1 MTGKPVKTILL
12 VDDEAIIAMSEARML
27 EKHGYKVI
35 TAYTGEQAIKTAA
48 EITSLDL
55 ILMDIDLGSGMDG
68 TQAADIIL
76 KNMDIPVLFLSSH
89 TEPEVVDKTE
99 KITSYGYV
107 VKNSGETV
115 LLASIRM
122 AFKLH
127 AAHRELRKREEA
139 LSKSENKLALIFE
152 NTPNA
157 ITIIEMETG
166 TVVDANK
173 GIEWTGWTRE
183 EVIGKSPAM
192 LQSWINPDEEE
203 IIRSTIRSGGILSN
217 HRVDFHK
224 KDGSVAHGLI
234 NSIFIEMDGK
244 QYLLTI
250 TNDITRL
257 IDSESELRRT
267 KEELDGTNEELNAAV
282 EELEATNEELQAT
295 NEELEKSKNDL
306 ETLLAEHKRALNDLR
321 EKEYFLKKSQE
332 IGKIGSYIF
341 ETPVSGQADQAQA
354 WRSSPVMDEILGIDA
369 SYPKTRKS
377 WINLL
382 VDPQAVMKNLREQV
396 YEKKEKFELEYQI
409 RRPSD
414 GEARW
419 IYGMGE
425 PVFDHEGNLKSMIGT
440 AQDITERKNF
450 EISLKRSEE
459 RFSDLVQLLPET
471 VFEADRTGRIIFVN
485 QAGLQLFG
493 YSREDVDRGIN
504 VIQIIAPEDHQR
516 AFENIERI
524 MKGERSGLNE
534 YKALKKE
541 GTPFPVLVHSSL
553 IVRDGKP
560 EGLRG
565 FLVDISE
572 RRLAEKLLLET
583 ETRYR
588 SIITSLPIG
597 MHLYRLEPDGRLV
610 FEGANPAAD
619 RILGVDNSVFIG
631 RTIEEA
637 FPALAETEVP
647 RRYREVA
654 STGAPWFTEQVD
666 YDENSIRGAFEV
678 HAFRIGGNRMAA
690 AFTDITERKRAEE
703 ESKKNQ
709 QLLNTVYD
717 NVGAYIFMKDTHYRY
732 TYANK
737 KVCELFG
744 RELSDIIGKTDA
756 AFFSPDS
763 IPEIM
768 KSDNRVIEHGE
779 TVTREETNLS
789 SPGGTNPRTYWT
801 VKLPLRDSDGNIY
814 ALCGISTDI
823 TEFKQIEEVL
833 DEEKVFSSAV
843 LDSVPGLLY
852 LYDEEGRL
860 LRWNKSH
867 ETLTGYSREELA
879 GMNIYDWFRH
889 DEQDLATIKAGV
901 ERAFSEG
908 YANAEGRLMIK
919 SGEVIPYYFT
929 AKLLLIKGKRYIV
942 GIGIDITA
950 RKKAEDALRESEDR
964 WHFALEGAGDG
975 VWDWNAQTDRVY
987 FSHRWKAM
995 LGYDDHEIGDNL
1007 REWDSRVH
1015 PDDHDRVYAE
1025 LGRHL
1030 EGKTQ
1035 VYISEHRIRC
1045 KNGEYKWILDR
1056 GKVISRTPEGKP
1068 LRVIGTHT
1076 DISELKRNA
1085 EALGKA
1091 VSEKEALLRELQH
1104 RMKNSLAMISGII
1117 NLEHERVRDK
1127 NLRGVLGNIKGRI
1140 ESLSSLYALLF
1151 QSDTVREV
1159 DLGMYIRSI
1168 AGLLMDSY
1176 GKGRNIRI
1184 NQSYDPLQ
1192 VNTKNAAAWGL
1203 IVNELLTNSFKYAFP
1218 AGRAGDVAI
1227 SLKKIGGE
1235 IVLAVSDNG
1244 TGLPADFNIH
1254 NPQGLGLMLVK
1265 TLTLQLKGIL
1275 DFERKELNT
1284 FLIRVPDA
1292 G

>member
-157 ITIIEMETG
+157 INIIEMETG

-192 LQSWINPDEEE
+192 LQSWLNPNEEE

-224 KDGSVAHGLI
+224 KDGSVAHGLM
-234 NSIFIEMDGK
+234 NSIVIEMDNK

-267 KEELDGTNEELNAAV
+267 KEELEGTNEELNAAV

-295 NEELEKSKNDL
+295 NEELEESKHEL
-306 ETLLAEHKRALNDLR
+306 ESLLAENNRIVQTLR
-321 EKEYFLKKSQE
+321 ENEYFLEKTQE
-332 IGKIGSYIF
+332 IGRTGSFITEFTAFNPTKIQWKTSKVLNEIF
-341 ETPVSGQADQAQA
+341 
-354 WRSSPVMDEILGIDA
+354 GIDA
-369 SYPKTRKS
+369 DYMKTRES
-377 WINLL
+377 WLNLI
-382 VDPQAVMKNLREQV
+382 VDPHDIIDGMRRAIEEKRET
-396 YEKKEKFELEYQI
+396 FELEYQI
-409 RRPSD
+409 KRHRD
-414 GEARW
+414 GELRW
-419 IYGMGE
+419 IYSIGKA
-425 PVFDHEGNLKSMIGT
+425 VFDGNGVLTRIIGT
-440 AQDITERKNF
+440 VQDVTERKNF
-450 EISLKRSEE
+450 EISLRLSEE

-471 VFEADRTGRIIFVN
+471 VFEADRKGRITFVN
-485 QAGLQLFG
+485 QAGLQRFG
-493 YSREDVDRGIN
+493 YSREDIDGGIY

-534 YKALKKE
+534 YTALKKD

-654 STGAPWFTEQVD
+654 TTGAPWFTEQVD

-703 ESKKNQ
+703 K
-709 QLLNTVYD
+709 
-717 NVGAYIFMKDTHYRY
+717 
-732 TYANK
+732 
-737 KVCELFG
+737 
-744 RELSDIIGKTDA
+744 
-756 AFFSPDS
+756 
-763 IPEIM
+763 
-768 KSDNRVIEHGE
+768 
-779 TVTREETNLS
+779 
-789 SPGGTNPRTYWT
+789 
-801 VKLPLRDSDGNIY
+801 
-814 ALCGISTDI
+814 
-823 TEFKQIEEVL
+823 
-833 DEEKVFSSAV
+833 
-843 LDSVPGLLY
+843 
-852 LYDEEGRL
+852 
-860 LRWNKSH
+860 
-867 ETLTGYSREELA
+867 
-879 GMNIYDWFRH
+879 
-889 DEQDLATIKAGV
+889 
-901 ERAFSEG
+901 
-908 YANAEGRLMIK
+908 
-919 SGEVIPYYFT
+919 
-929 AKLLLIKGKRYIV
+929 
-942 GIGIDITA
+942 
-950 RKKAEDALRESEDR
+950 LRESEQR
-964 WHFALEGAGDG
+964 WQFALEGAGDG

-1007 REWDSRVH
+1007 KEWDSRVH

-1025 LGRHL
+1025 LDKHL